1 MTQNI
6 IVWFRQDLRLKDH
19 PALWSAVAQGAV
31 LPLYIIDPEITPR
44 GGASKWW
51 LHHSLR
57 NLAQSLKGHLIIEKG
72 NALQIISNLVDQYQ
86 ITACHVSRSYDPSQ
100 VNQDQQISDYL
111 QTKSVRFEKFNGSV
125 LWEPEQIQKADKSAY
140 RVFTPY
146 FRKGCLMAE
155 PPRSPLPA
163 PTNCQFLG
171 EACNIDSVLQQ
182 YLPLPTIRWDEPL
195 AQEWQSDQQMIGE
208 AGADHRLQLFL
219 QNGLDGYKQGRDFPV
234 KAHVSRLSPH
244 LHFGEISPH
253 QIWDQLQPMP
263 ASKDKD
269 HFCSELGWREFSHY
283 LLHHQPN
290 LPQHALQP
298 KFRKF
303 PWQENPDYLKAW
315 QNGKTGI
322 PIVDAGMRELWQTG
336 YMHNRV
342 RMIVGS
348 FLVKNLL
355 LPWQQ
360 GAAWFWDCLVDA
372 DLANNSASWQWIA
385 GCGADAAPYFRIFN
399 PVLQAEKFDPSG
411 EYIRKYIPEISKL
424 PLKFLVKPWLASPLI
439 LQEAGIILGQ
449 DYPLPIVDLKESRQ
463 LALTAFQSL
472 KDETL

>member
-1 MTQNI
+1 MMQKT
-6 IVWFRQDLRLKDH
+6 IVWFRQDLRLNDH
-19 PALWSAVAQGAV
+19 PALWAAIQQGSI
-31 LPLYIIDPEITPR
+31 LPLYIIDPQITSR
-44 GGASKWW
+44 GAASNWW

-57 NLAQSLKGHLIIEKG
+57 NLAQSLQGHLRIEKG
-72 NALQIISNLVDQYQ
+72 NGLRIVSDLIDQYQ
-86 ITACHVSRSYDPSQ
+86 ITACHVSRSYDPLQ
-100 VNQDQQISDYL
+100 IEQDQQISDYL
-111 QTKSVRFEKFNGSV
+111 QTKFVRFEKFNGSL
-125 LWEPEQIQKADKSAY
+125 LWEPEQIHKADRSAY

-146 FRKGCLMAE
+146 FRKGCLMADS
-155 PPRSPLPA
+155 PRSPLPA
-163 PTNCQFLG
+163 PAEYRFIG
-171 EACNIDSVLQQ
+171 ESHDIESVLQQ
-182 YLPLPTIRWDEPL
+182 YLPLPTISWHQSL
-195 AQEWQSDQQMIGE
+195 AQDWQSDQQMIGE
-208 AGADHRLQLFL
+208 KGAQYRLQCFL

-234 KAHVSRLSPH
+234 KLHVSRLSPH

-253 QIWDQLQPMP
+253 QIWDQLLPFP

-290 LPQHALQP
+290 LPQHSLQP
-298 KFRKF
+298 KFKKF

-315 QNGKTGI
+315 QQGKTGI
-322 PIVDAGMRELWQTG
+322 PIIDAGMRELWQTG

-399 PVLQAEKFDPSG
+399 PVLQAEKFDPTG
-411 EYIRKYIPEISKL
+411 DYIRKYIPEIKKL
-424 PLKFLVKPWLASPLI
+424 PLKFLVKPWLAPSAT
-439 LQEAGIILGQ
+439 LQEAGVILGQ

-463 LALTAFQSL
+463 RALAAFQSL
-472 KDETL
+472 KYETP